1 MAKKLLDPG
10 FLAGMQPK
18 SFRDALSGD
27 SIVSFPNFRIS
38 SHRGMPS
45 LWFSEEEFLHL
56 AKPFEFA
63 LVGRFPLKRPTLDSI
78 RKFFFGLKL
87 SGDFS
92 VTLLDQ
98 TNVLIKLHND
108 LDYARVFAHRSYLVF
123 GCFMK
128 VIKWSPVLDLS
139 EESPVVPV
147 WLSFPGLRPHLFSSR
162 ILFGLGS
169 IFGRPIQTDNATAA
183 GSRPSVARILVELD
197 VTKPY
202 PNSVWLGPEKL
213 GYVQKVVF
221 ECMPVFCSS
230 CKTLGHKKMDCPN
243 RNSKPPTAEP
253 IAANFLKEPITSVD
267 PVLSRE
273 CNVLGNADD
282 ASLARDAI
290 DCEIPIISNMD
301 GAEQVAL
308 PVIDGRFAPID
319 QAGVSII
326 TGGINETEV
335 VVGLDVDTVIGGV
348 GGMEN
353 EVSCALS
360 PYAPPFVPPVLL
372 PNCVEAVNVAASV
385 GVSPVVIAPELNLP
399 VDPKCNEVINSFV
412 DVPVNVVDS
421 HFAGNFLGDASG
433 SNVRNNLNWLESSE
447 GELVSDSDDEFM
459 PSPEFCGGSDPGSDF
474 NLVNVR
480 PVSVVGFRG
489 RARGRGRGHRRR

>member
-10 FLAGMQPK
+10 FLAGKQPK

-27 SIVSFPNFRIS
+27 SIDSFPDFRIS
-38 SHRGMPS
+38 SNRGMPS

-63 LVGRFPLKRPTLDSI
+63 LVGRFPLKCPTLDSI

-87 SGDFS
+87 SGEFS

-108 LDYARVFAHRSYLVF
+108 LDYARDFAHRSYLVF

-162 ILFGLGS
+162 ILFGLSS
-169 IFGRPIQTDNATAA
+169 IFCRPIQTDNATAA

-197 VTKPY
+197 VTKTFPD
-202 PNSVWLGPEKL
+202 SVWLGPEKL

-221 ECMPVFCSS
+221 ECMPGFCSS

-253 IAANFLKEPITSVD
+253 IAADFLKEPVTSVD
-267 PVLSRE
+267 PVFSRE
-273 CNVLGNADD
+273 CDVSGNAID

-301 GAEQVAL
+301 GAEQVSL
-308 PVIDGRFAPID
+308 PVGDGRFAPND
-319 QAGVSII
+319 QAGVSINA
-326 TGGINETEV
+326 GGINEVEV
-335 VVGLDVDTVIGGV
+335 VAGLDVDTVFVGV
-348 GGMEN
+348 SGLEN

-360 PYAPPFVPPVLL
+360 PYAPPFFPPVLL

-385 GVSPVVIAPELNLP
+385 VVSSAVISPNLHLA
-399 VDPKCNEVINSFV
+399 VDPK
-412 DVPVNVVDS
+412 
-421 HFAGNFLGDASG
+421 
-433 SNVRNNLNWLESSE
+433 
-447 GELVSDSDDEFM
+447 
-459 PSPEFCGGSDPGSDF
+459 
-474 NLVNVR
+474 
-480 PVSVVGFRG
+480 
-489 RARGRGRGHRRR
+489 